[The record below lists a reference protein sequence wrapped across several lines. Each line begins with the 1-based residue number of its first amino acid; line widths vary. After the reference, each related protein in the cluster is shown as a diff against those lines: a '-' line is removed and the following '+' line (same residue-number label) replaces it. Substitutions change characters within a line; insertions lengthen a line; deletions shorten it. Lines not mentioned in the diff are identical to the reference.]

1 MAYGSVCS
9 PPLSARE
16 ECGRFVTESAH
27 RVRSTSGSVAP
38 EGGGKPVPT
47 QGGGRRQI
55 TDALDLTTGEVAA

>member
-38 EGGGKPVPT
+38 EGGGKQVPT
-47 QGGGRRQI
+47 QGGGCRRV
-55 TDALDLTTGEVAA
+55 TAALGSTSWEVAA